1 MLPSTL
7 AALLLAALPTALLA
21 QEPDPGE
28 IIVPEGVVE
37 QDEEYIVLKFDETK
51 EGLNLAQFVKIAQ
64 EMTGRNFTIDESG
77 TTGQGAVSTLE
88 GKHLLLYG
96 PKRIRRENF
105 YAFFQIMMK
114 INGFV
119 IVRQGSGDLAV
130 EVITLD
136 NVQTK
141 STIKA
146 NGTFV
151 EVEDVE
157 SFADQP
163 ATYII
168 TVFRLRYG
176 QAQSLGVNLR
186 TALSSGTGSGG
197 NTDTFMPLPNEN
209 ALLVQGFG
217 PFVAAAVRMLRI
229 LDVEPFMIQ
238 PEFERLRLQEA
249 SAEELAQTL
258 TDLLENIENPTSGR
272 AATARNPEQGT
283 LPEIETRVLANPRD
297 NSLLVVASKDRMVLV
312 KNLVAKLD
320 SKVEIP
326 ETNFRVYILQ
336 NISATDLQEDLK
348 KFLDRTRQAEEQTVR
363 NTQGGTQR
371 RIEQS
376 IVVESQEE
384 TNALLITATR
394 TKWEELRR
402 LLDRLDQRQPQV
414 LIETA
419 LIEVTEEFSRDIGV
433 EFATIDPP
441 NGNYSKGFGFTSVGI
456 STLID
461 SDGDNQV
468 DTRLVDTSAS
478 GFTAGILD
486 GDAFG
491 IPALLRAAKT
501 SSNANILS
509 VPSIL
514 VTNNRG
520 ATVESL
526 DEIPTSEQTP
536 VASVGVT
543 ETFRD
548 YQEAGIK
555 LSITPSISGKK
566 YLRLG
571 LSLEISAFR
580 GAFTPGS
587 TVPPPRVTRKLE
599 TTVYL
604 PDGATMWIGGII
616 RDDMIQDTTG
626 IPWLS
631 DIPVLGWIFSRH
643 QDSNTKTT
651 LYFFCTPRILDD
663 FEELADLSQDGKA
676 RAADVIG
683 LDRVQRVDPT
693 FRQMNPLDMI
703 QERDLDGDGV
713 PETGYMDPSSFED
726 PVFVSSQG
734 LADPS
739 QMRIDGSAGAAAP
752 PAPEPAPRAPAAG
765 GRNLPEGL

>member
-1 MLPSTL
+1 MLPSTI
-7 AALLLAALPTALLA
+7 AALLLASLPAASARALA
-21 QEPDPGE
+21 QEPGAGE
-28 IIVPEGVVE
+28 IQVPEGVVE
-37 QDEEYIVLKFDETK
+37 EDQDWITLKFDETDQ
-51 EGLNLAQFVKIAQ
+51 GLTLAQFVKIAQ
-64 EMTGRNFTIDESG
+64 EMTGRNFTIDDSTGGG
-77 TTGQGAVSTLE
+77 TAAGTLE
-88 GKHLLLYG
+88 SKRLLLYG
-96 PKRIRRENF
+96 PKRIRREDF

-119 IVRQGSGDLAV
+119 IVQQGSGDLAV

-136 NVQTK
+136 NVQTR

-146 NGTFV
+146 NGRFV
-151 EVEDVE
+151 EADDVE
-157 SFADQP
+157 AYADQP
-163 ATYII
+163 ATYVI

-186 TALSSGTGSGG
+186 TALGSSGGGSAGQ
-197 NTDTFMPLPNEN
+197 DAFMPLPYEN

-229 LDVEPFMIQ
+229 LDVEPHKVQ
-238 PEFERLRLQEA
+238 PEFERIRLQEA

-258 TDLLENIENPTSGR
+258 TDLLENIENPAQARGR
-272 AATARNPEQGT
+272 GAGAEQAGQE
-283 LPEIETRVLANPRD
+283 EIETRILANPRD
-297 NSLLVVASKDRMVLV
+297 NSLLVVASKDRMELV
-312 KNLVAKLD
+312 KDLIAKLD
-320 SKVEIP
+320 TVVEIP
-326 ETNFRVYILQ
+326 ETNFRVYMLQ

-348 KFLDRTRQAEEQTVR
+348 QFLDRTRQAEEQAQR
-363 NTQGGTQR
+363 STQGTSQR
-371 RIEQS
+371 RVEQS
-376 IVVESQEE
+376 IVVEAQEE

-433 EFATIDPP
+433 EFASVDPP
-441 NGNYSKGFGFTSVGI
+441 TGNAAKGFGFTSVGI

-461 SDGDNQV
+461 TDGDNQV
-468 DTRLVDTSAS
+468 DTRLVDTSAA

-486 GDAFG
+486 GEAFG
-491 IPALLRAAKT
+491 LPALLRAART

-520 ATVESL
+520 ASVESK

-555 LSITPSISGKK
+555 LNITPSISGKK

-571 LSLEISAFR
+571 IKLEISAFT
-580 GAFTPGS
+580 GTFTPGS
-587 TVPPPRVTRKLE
+587 TVPPPRVTRSLE

-616 RDDMIQDTTG
+616 RDDMLQDQTG

-631 DIPVLGWIFSRH
+631 DLPVLGWIFSRN
-643 QDSNTKTT
+643 QDTSTKTT
-651 LYFFCTPRILDD
+651 LYFFCTPRILND
-663 FEELADLSQDGKA
+663 FEELADLSEAGKA

-683 LDRVQRVDPT
+683 LDRVQRIDPD
-693 FRQMNPLDMI
+693 FRRQDPLDLI
-703 QERDLDGDGV
+703 QEADLDGDGQS
-713 PETGYMDPSSFED
+713 ETGYLDPSGFED
-726 PVFVSSQG
+726 PVFLSTQG
-734 LADPS
+734 EADPA
-739 QMRIDGSAGAAAP
+739 QVRLNGLQPAAAAAP
-752 PAPEPAPRAPAAG
+752 AAAPRPA
-765 GRNLPEGL
+765 GRNLPEGLE

>member
-7 AALLLAALPTALLA
+7 ASLLLAALPALPVL
-21 QEPDPGE
+21 QDPVPGE
-28 IIVPEGVVE
+28 IQVPEGVVE
-37 QDEEYIVLKFDETK
+37 QDEEYITLKFDET
-51 EGLNLAQFVKIAQ
+51 EQGLTLAQFVKIAQ
-64 EMTGRNFTIDESG
+64 KMTGRNFTIDDSTAGGGASG
-77 TTGQGAVSTLE
+77 TLQS
-88 GKHLLLYG
+88 KNLLLYG

-136 NVQTK
+136 NVQTRG
-141 STIKA
+141 TIKT

-157 SFADQP
+157 GFADQP

-168 TVFRLRYG
+168 TVYRLRHG
-176 QAQSLGVNLR
+176 SAQSLGVNLR
-186 TALSSGTGSGG
+186 TALGSGG
-197 NTDTFMPLPNEN
+197 SGGGNQDAFMPLPTEN

-217 PFVAAAVRMLRI
+217 PFVAAAVRMLEI
-229 LDVEPFMIQ
+229 LDVEPFKVQ

-258 TDLLENIENPTSGR
+258 TDLLENFENP
-272 AATARNPEQGT
+272 AARNTRQQAEGAAQE
-283 LPEIETRVLANPRD
+283 EIETRILANPRD
-297 NSLLVVASKDRMVLV
+297 NSLLVVASKERMEMV

-326 ETNFRVYILQ
+326 ETNFRVYLLQ

-348 KFLDRTRQAEEQTVR
+348 KFLDRTRQAEEQTAR
-363 NTQGGTQR
+363 NTQGSTQR
-371 RIEQS
+371 RIEQQ

-384 TNALLITATR
+384 TNSLLITATR
-394 TKWEELRR
+394 TKWDELRR

-419 LIEVTEEFSRDIGV
+419 LIEVTEEFSKDIGV
-433 EFATIDPP
+433 ELATVDPP
-441 NGNYSKGFGFTSVGI
+441 AGDYAKGFGFTSVGI

-468 DTRLVDTSAS
+468 DTRLVDTGAA

-486 GDAFG
+486 GADFG
-491 IPALLRAAKT
+491 IPLLLRAAKT

-509 VPSIL
+509 IPSIL

-520 ATVESL
+520 ARVESK

-555 LSITPSISGKK
+555 LSITPSISGKH

-571 LSLEISAFR
+571 INLEISAFV
-580 GAFTPGS
+580 GTFTPGS
-587 TVPPPRVTRKLE
+587 TVPPPRVTRTLE

-616 RDDMIQDTTG
+616 RDDMILDETG

-631 DIPVLGWIFSRH
+631 DIPVLGWIFSRR

-663 FEELADLSQDGKA
+663 FDELADLSEGGKA

-683 LDRVQRVDPT
+683 LDRVQRVDPE
-693 FRQMNPLDMI
+693 FRLKNPLDMI
-703 QERDLDGDGV
+703 QEQDLDGDGAA
-713 PETGYMDPSSFED
+713 ETGYLDPSGFED

-734 LADPS
+734 VADPA
-739 QMRIDGSAGAAAP
+739 QVRVDGSATPAAP
-752 PAPEPAPRAPAAG
+752 LTRPAPTAG
-765 GRNLPEGL
+765 ARRNLPEDVE

>member
-1 MLPSTL
+1 MLPSTIAALIL
-7 AALLLAALPTALLA
+7 AALATALPA
-21 QEPDPGE
+21 QEPGEGE
-28 IIVPEGVVE
+28 IQVPEGVVV
-37 QDEEYIVLKFDETK
+37 QDEEYLTLKFDETK
-51 EGLNLAQFVKIAQ
+51 EGLTLAQFVKIAQ
-64 EMTGRNFTIDESG
+64 EMTGRNFTIDESSGG
-77 TTGQGAVSTLE
+77 TGAASALE
-88 GKHLLLYG
+88 QKRLLLYG
-96 PKRIRRENF
+96 PKRIRKESF
-105 YAFFQIMMK
+105 YDFFQIMMK

-119 IVRQGSGDLAV
+119 LVRQGSGDLAV

-141 STIKA
+141 GTIKA

-151 EVEDVE
+151 ESEDVE
-157 SFADQP
+157 GFSDQP

-168 TVFRLRYG
+168 TVFRLQHG

-186 TALSSGTGSGG
+186 TALASGG
-197 NTDTFMPLPNEN
+197 GGSSSNDTFMPLPHEN
-209 ALLVQGFG
+209 ALLVQGYG

-229 LDVEPFMIQ
+229 LDVEPFVVQ

-258 TDLLENIENPTSGR
+258 TDLLENIENPQGR
-272 AATARNPEQGT
+272 TTGRNPEQGT
-283 LPEIETRVLANPRD
+283 TPEIETRILANPRD
-297 NSLLVVASKDRMVLV
+297 NSLLVVASKKQMQLV

-336 NISATDLQEDLK
+336 NIAAVDLQEDLK
-348 KFLDRTRQAEEQTVR
+348 KFLDRTRQAEEQSVR
-363 NTQGGTQR
+363 NTQGSSQR

-376 IVVESQEE
+376 IVVEAQEE

-402 LLDRLDQRQPQV
+402 LLERLDQRQPQV

-419 LIEVTEEFSRDIGV
+419 LIEVTEEFSKDIGV
-433 EFATIDPP
+433 EFATVDPP
-441 NGNYSKGFGFTSVGI
+441 TGSYSKGFGFTSVGI
-456 STLID
+456 STLVD

-468 DTRLVDTSAS
+468 DTRLVDTSAT

-491 IPALLRAAKT
+491 IPMLLRAAKT

-520 ATVESL
+520 ASVESL

-571 LSLEISAFR
+571 VSLEIAAFV
-580 GAFTPGS
+580 GNFTPGS

-631 DIPVLGWIFSRH
+631 DIPVLGWIFSRNT
-643 QDSNTKTT
+643 DTTTKTT

-683 LDRVQRVDPT
+683 LDRVQRIDPK
-693 FRQMNPLDMI
+693 FRQKNPLDLI
-703 QERDLDGDGV
+703 QEQDLDGDGM

-726 PVFVSSQG
+726 PVFITSQG
-734 LADPS
+734 LVNPGQVRVNGAAPVTPPAADP
-739 QMRIDGSAGAAAP
+739 AP
-752 PAPEPAPRAPAAG
+752 PAPAAG